1 MLGYLY
7 FLHIYIERERERE
20 NIILSIKTY
29 FIIHFIFPL
38 YKGKCVLVA
47 VTDFMVKINPTFK
60 LVHQRNIQIK

>member
-7 FLHIYIERERERE
+7 FLHIYIYRERE
-20 NIILSIKTY
+20 NNILSIKTY

-47 VTDFMVKINPTFK
+47 VTDFMVKIKPTFK